1 MPTKATRAA
10 IKSTWNEP
18 KTLSQLGIWNVTCP
32 YTSAPAMWLYRPL
45 DTSWRRWFRHL
56 AATRRRAQKQ
66 ARNSVTLEATEA
78 LPLLRHRPSS
88 SSAAATLARLGISRF
103 LFQPS
108 AQRLV
113 RKHQR
118 FDPPDGKQS
127 TVHIHKQDVDPPRRH
142 CYRTDFPEQ
151 AGAIQGYQGSKYS
164 RRTSH
169 WAGNPKRH
177 VPSAQA
183 IVRGQGFVTLQ
194 CIWLDLQ
201 QVAG

>member
-1 MPTKATRAA
+1 MLPLCGCTGLWTPAGGDGFD
-10 IKSTWNEP
+10 TWRQP
-18 KTLSQLGIWNVTCP
+18 DGWPRS
-32 YTSAPAMWLYRPL
+32 RPE
-45 DTSWRRWFRHL
+45 TVS
-56 AATRRRAQKQ
+56 
-66 ARNSVTLEATEA
+66 

-88 SSAAATLARLGISRF
+88 SSAAATVARLGISRF

-118 FDPPDGKQS
+118 LDPPDGKQS

-169 WAGNPKRH
+169 WAGNLNDTCRARKQLC
-177 VPSAQA
+177 AD
-183 IVRGQGFVTLQ
+183 RGL
-194 CIWLDLQ
+194 
-201 QVAG
+201 